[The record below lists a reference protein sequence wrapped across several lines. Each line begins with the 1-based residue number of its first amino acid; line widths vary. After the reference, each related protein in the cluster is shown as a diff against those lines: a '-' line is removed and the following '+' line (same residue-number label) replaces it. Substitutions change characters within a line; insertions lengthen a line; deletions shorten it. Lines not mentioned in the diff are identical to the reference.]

1 MGVTV
6 NLSISNSD
14 DIWKRYFR
22 TLMIALIGIFAGGYL
37 FIIIADPYG
46 VVPNSLSK
54 NRGFATDPRFFMPNL
69 AKRTQFD
76 SAIIGTSTIRLLNPE
91 DLNPLFNG
99 RFVNL
104 GMNGAF
110 LSEQKA
116 ILDIF
121 LRYHRRPKAIVLG
134 VDHLN
139 FDKST
144 YHEKYLDQFP
154 EHFPKWLYDE
164 KRANDLPTYNWRT
177 MQHAIR
183 QMRGITGLTQF
194 KYRFDGYEDF
204 TKRRPYDIDRARK
217 IIYGSTTP
225 KNKIAVNPPAQATP
239 EQIEA
244 FKFPALSHLEK
255 MLKRLPAS
263 TLKIVIVPPFHI
275 YHQATPGSMEAI
287 QWDEFKRRV
296 AAIVCRYQNIALID
310 FMIESPLT
318 TKDENF
324 LDQIH
329 YRVPVAQ
336 EIARLMA
343 VGAFSQTDEPHFYR
357 YCSDLTHTVN

>member
-1 MGVTV
+1 M
-6 NLSISNSD
+6 NSSISNSD

-22 TLMIALIGIFAGGYL
+22 IMIAALIGIFAGGYL
-37 FIIIADPYG
+37 FIIISDPYG
-46 VVPNSLSK
+46 VIPYSLSK

-91 DLNPLFNG
+91 DLNPLFDG

-116 ILDIF
+116 IMDIF
-121 LRYHRRPKAIVLG
+121 LRYHHRPKAIILG

-154 EHFPKWLYDE
+154 ENFPKWLYDE
-164 KRANDLPTYNWRT
+164 NRANDLPAYNWRT

-183 QMRGITGLTQF
+183 QMRSITGLTQF

-204 TKRRPYDIDRARK
+204 TTRRPYDINRARK

-225 KNKIAVNPPAQATP
+225 KNIIAVNPPAQVTR

-255 MLKRLPAS
+255 MLKRLPES
-263 TLKIVIVPPFHI
+263 TLKIVIIPPFHI
-275 YHQATPGSMEAI
+275 YHQAAPGSMEAI
-287 QWDEFKRRV
+287 QWGEFKRRV
-296 AAIVCRYQNIALID
+296 ATIVCHYQNIALID
-310 FMIESPLT
+310 FMIESPIT
-318 TKDENF
+318 TSDENF

-336 EIARLMA
+336 EIARLIA
-343 VGAFSQTDEPHFYR
+343 VGAFSKKEEPQFYR
-357 YCSDLTHTVN
+357 YCSDMVQNVN